1 MSIKERRNPYDDSRV
16 DNPPIFESHSAAP
29 VQEPVATYSDIVS
42 DGGFDPRNKFDKP
55 VAQREWAE
63 LMTDRER
70 SVVLFALHRFMH
82 EAYGLANEALQDK
95 KGLRFKP
102 GAADAFHQDAHDA
115 GEIISKLRE
124 KSGGGA

>member
-1 MSIKERRNPYDDSRV
+1 MSIEEMKR
-16 DNPPIFESHSAAP
+16 
-29 VQEPVATYSDIVS
+29 ATYSDIVS

-55 VAQREWAE
+55 AAQREWVE

-70 SVVLFALHRFMH
+70 SVVWFALHRFMH

-115 GEIISKLRE
+115 GEIISKLR
-124 KSGGGA
+124 KNNVDAK